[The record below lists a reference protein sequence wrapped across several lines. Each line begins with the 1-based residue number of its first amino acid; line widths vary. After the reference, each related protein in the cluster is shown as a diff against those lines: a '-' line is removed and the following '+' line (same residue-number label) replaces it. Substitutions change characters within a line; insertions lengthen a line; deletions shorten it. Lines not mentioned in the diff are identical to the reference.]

1 MHRNKFSS
9 VPTWPLTYS
18 VANDKIGGRR
28 GEEGVILIAV
38 AFLRYDFIA
47 GETRNSILDR
57 NEQLV
62 YIVDKSL
69 PSFAVISSWGEK
81 NMTPPPCLFV
91 INNASVRRCLGLIY
105 SAVKKIINGRGIFKG
120 YIVF

>member
-81 NMTPPPCLFV
+81 NMAPLTSL
-91 INNASVRRCLGLIY
+91 RD
-105 SAVKKIINGRGIFKG
+105 
-120 YIVF
+120 

>member
-18 VANDKIGGRR
+18 MANDKIGEERGWGRGR
-28 GEEGVILIAV
+28 GRGNINRSCVSPIRFYCRRNEKLD
-38 AFLRYDFIA
+38 LRH
-47 GETRNSILDR
+47 

-69 PSFAVISSWGEK
+69 LSFAVISSWGEK
-81 NMTPPPCLFV
+81 IWPSLSSRCLFV
-91 INNASVRRCLGLIY
+91 INNAALSWINLFCC
-105 SAVKKIINGRGIFKG
+105 KKDN
-120 YIVF
+120 